1 MRKTLA
7 FCISGL
13 LPLTTLSAQ
22 SQTSGSF
29 SDSVNNFFSPI
40 VKFLDAVLFWDPV
53 AALGIDAGIKIP
65 FIIIWLVFGA
75 LFFTIYFRFIN
86 LRGFRHAIELV
97 MGKFDKEGHDGE
109 ISHFQAIATATAS
122 TVGLGNIAGVAVAI
136 SLGGPGATFWLIVAG
151 LLGMSTKFTECTL
164 GVKYRKINPDN
175 TVSGGP
181 MYYLKEGLAK
191 RGWSKLGKTLS
202 VMFAIFAAIGAF
214 GIGNM
219 FQSNQVVAQT
229 VITFP
234 QLEGYQIWIGIA
246 IAILVGVVIIGG
258 IKGIAKVN
266 DKLFP
271 IMAILYI
278 TSCLVVIGINYRHID
293 DAFLTI
299 LNGAFNADAAKGGF
313 IGVMIIGFRRA
324 AFSNEAG
331 IGSAAIA
338 HSTVKTQKP
347 VTEGIVALLEPF
359 IDTVVICTMTALVI
373 IVTGLYDNPQNLNG
387 ADLTSAAFSTVSSWF
402 PYLLLPTI
410 ILFAYTTIISWSY
423 YGATSFD
430 YLLGDTCEKTFGKRI
445 YATRFYQIIFLIVT
459 AIGSVLSLSALVD
472 FSDMLILSMAVPNII
487 GLLILAPEVRT
498 ELKEYMKWLKTE
510 RKLMKNKA

>member
-1 MRKTLA
+1 MKKFLYT
-7 FCISGL
+7 SVL
-13 LPLTTLSAQ
+13 LFGSLNLSAQ
-22 SQTSGSF
+22 NSPNSF
-29 SDSVNNFFSPI
+29 TEKVNSFFEPI
-40 VKFLDAVLFWDPV
+40 VFYLDKILFWDPFP
-53 AALGIDAGIKIP
+53 AIGIDLGIKIP
-65 FIIIWLVFGA
+65 IIIIWLIFGA
-75 LFFTIYFRFIN
+75 IFFTIYFRFIN
-86 LRGFRHAIELV
+86 LRGFKHAIDLV
-97 MGKFDKEGHDGE
+97 RGIYDKDGHDGE
-109 ISHFQAIATATAS
+109 ISHFQAIATACAS

-151 LLGMSTKFTECTL
+151 LLGMTTKFTECTL
-164 GVKYRKINPDN
+164 GVKYRKINDDQ

-181 MYYLKEGLAK
+181 MYYLRDGLAK
-191 RGWSKLGKTLS
+191 KGWKRTGKFLA
-202 VMFAIFAAIGAF
+202 VIFAIFASIGAF

-229 VITFP
+229 IITFP
-234 QLEGYQIWIGIA
+234 SLIGTELWLGIL

-258 IKGIAKVN
+258 MKSIAKIN

-278 TSCLVVIGINYRHID
+278 GSCLVVLGVNYQHIGE
-293 DAFLTI
+293 AFSLI
-299 LNGAFNADAAKGGF
+299 LKGAFTPDAAKGGF

-347 VTEGIVALLEPF
+347 VTEGFVALLEPF

-373 IVTGLYDNPQNLNG
+373 IVTGLYNNPDNLAG
-387 ADLTSAAFSTVSSWF
+387 TELTSAAFSTVSNWF

-423 YGATSFD
+423 YGVKSFD
-430 YLLGDTCEKTFGKRI
+430 FLVGNACEKYLGKRI
-445 YATRFYQIIFLIVT
+445 YATRAYQITFLVIT
-459 AIGSVLSLSALVD
+459 ALGSVLSLNALVD
-472 FSDMLILSMAVPNII
+472 FSDMLVLAMAVPNII
-487 GLLILAPEVRT
+487 GLLILAPEVKT
-498 ELKEYMKWLKTE
+498 ELNEYLLWIKTQ
-510 RKLMKNKA
+510 KIKK